1 MPGMI
6 QRGQPEL
13 QLRNPPAKKQG
24 RFFQLSEMFL
34 NGSLAMLGTPD
45 MGSIDTST

>member
-13 QLRNPPAKKQG
+13 QLRNPLPKTG
-24 RFFQLSEMFL
+24 SFFQLSEMFL